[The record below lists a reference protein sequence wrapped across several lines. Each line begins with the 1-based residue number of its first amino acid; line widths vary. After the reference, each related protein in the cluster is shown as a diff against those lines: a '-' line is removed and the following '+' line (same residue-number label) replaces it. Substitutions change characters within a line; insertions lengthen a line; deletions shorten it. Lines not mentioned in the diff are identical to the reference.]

1 MACHLSE
8 LVVDCHDPQELARF
22 WCAVLG
28 YSRLGEEDDGAV
40 EIGPPAGFGGPAPT
54 LVFSPSAEPRTG
66 KLRMHLDVSLTDRDH
81 DAELQRLIALGAR
94 PVDIGQTGTEPW
106 DVLVDP
112 EGNEFCLL
120 HGRISPP

>member
-28 YSRLGEEDDGAV
+28 YRRLGDEDDGAV

-66 KLRMHLDVSLTDRDH
+66 KLRMHLDVSPTDRDH

-94 PVDIGQTGTEPW
+94 PVDIGQTGAEPW

-120 HGRISPP
+120 HARIPPP